1 MNVIE
6 KKLSLCISY
15 MKQQWLEIKYKGC
28 KFGSKVYI
36 KPGFRVLIEKE
47 ASLEIGDRTF
57 FNYGCSITALS
68 MIKIGRNC
76 LFGEDVKI
84 YDHNHVFMFMPIPIA
99 DQGFSRGGVIVGNNV
114 WIGSNVILLKGC
126 EIGDNSVIA
135 AGAVVDKMIPAY
147 SIYRRDGSIERIVLS
162 K

>member
-1 MNVIE
+1 MF
-6 KKLSLCISY
+6 LSS
-15 MKQQWLEIKYKGC
+15 
-28 KFGSKVYI
+28 
-36 KPGFRVLIEKE
+36 
-47 ASLEIGDRTF
+47 
-57 FNYGCSITALS
+57 
-68 MIKIGRNC
+68 C
-76 LFGEDVKI
+76 LFLLLTKDSHG
-84 YDHNHVFMFMPIPIA
+84 
-99 DQGFSRGGVIVGNNV
+99 GGVIVGNNV